1 MNTHTQTSS
10 RGGFSLIEI
19 LISILILSLGLLGLG
34 ALFPVVIREQRNG
47 TDAIN
52 GVIVSNAARATLASA
67 NWANALPDAGGQPH
81 PARGL
86 IDPTSFLWDRMRYP
100 AGSPGGPGAVR
111 NNTTVTRGLAEG
123 YQRRN
128 NDNDPPT
135 SGMRARN
142 QAYAFGEWLGEELIE
157 LDTGKLALGHFD
169 PAGVP
174 FAGVSG
180 TVRGY
185 VDLPVAAR
193 LLPSGPGVRPIYVW
207 DVAFQ
212 RVPGKRTLNS
222 GQLIAEPFD
231 DGVRAAIFVRRI
243 DPRIKSPDDIG
254 YAEALSGFSRVDGNA
269 LAPEQRRLPVGESND
284 GVPTL
289 DGTDGSGNLRYSA
302 IQTIAVR
309 FDFDDSGTS
318 AATYGFRDRLY
329 LATGADQPLNPQEL
343 RRAYAF
349 LRQPGQKIVDNL
361 GNIYS
366 VVGSGS
372 QPGASGAD
380 VDGDGD
386 PDYVKIDPPVPESVT
401 IDDTSLRATDP
412 DRVAIRQVAYTRQ
425 PPVSITLVD
434 LLRGGRQ

>member
-1 MNTHTQTSS
+1 MNNRINTSS
-10 RGGFSLIEI
+10 RDGFSLIEI

-52 GVIVSNAARATLASA
+52 GVIVSNAARATMGAA
-67 NWANALPDAGGQPH
+67 NWANALPDESGQPH
-81 PARGL
+81 PARGTT
-86 IDPTSFLWDRMRYP
+86 DPTAFLWDRMRYS
-100 AGSPGGPGAVR
+100 AGSPGGPGSVR
-111 NNTTVTRGLAEG
+111 SNVQVNRGLAEG
-123 YQRRN
+123 YRRRN
-128 NDNDPPT
+128 NDTDAPT
-135 SGMRARN
+135 TGMLARN
-142 QAYAFGEWLGEELIE
+142 QEYAFGEWLGEELIE

-169 PAGVP
+169 PAGVQY
-174 FAGVSG
+174 AGTPG

-207 DVAFQ
+207 DAAFQ
-212 RVPGKRTLNS
+212 RVPGKRTLSS
-222 GQLIAEPFD
+222 GQLVAEPFD

-243 DPRIKSPDDIG
+243 DPRIKTPDDIG
-254 YAEALSGFSRVDGNA
+254 YAESLSGFSRVDGNA
-269 LAPEQRRLPVGESND
+269 LAPEQRRLPVGETND

-289 DGTDGSGNLRYSA
+289 DGTDGSGGLRYSA

-309 FDFDDSGTS
+309 FDFDDSNPGV
-318 AATYGFRDRLY
+318 AVTYGYRDRLY
-329 LATGADQPLNPQEL
+329 FSTTSGLTAQEL
-343 RRAYAF
+343 QRAYAF

-361 GNIYS
+361 GNIYT

-372 QPGASGAD
+372 QQNASGANA
-380 VDGDGD
+380 DGNPD
-386 PDYVKIDPPVPESVT
+386 PDYLKVDPPVPESVT
-401 IDDTSLRATDP
+401 IDDTSLRATNQ
-412 DRVAIRQVAYTRQ
+412 DRIAIRQIAYTRQ